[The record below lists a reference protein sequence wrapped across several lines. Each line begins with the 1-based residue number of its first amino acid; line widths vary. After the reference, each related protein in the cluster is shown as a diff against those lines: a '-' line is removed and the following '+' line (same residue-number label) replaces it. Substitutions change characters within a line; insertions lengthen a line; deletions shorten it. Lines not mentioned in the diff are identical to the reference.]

1 MDSNL
6 ESRIRS
12 RAYQLWQND
21 PSPDG
26 KADLHWEMARRQ
38 VEAEGDPAQEDASP
52 NVDQSAERESG
63 ERPAAEQ
70 KLQDLSSPSSPPA
83 RTGKHQRA

>member
-52 NVDQSAERESG
+52 NVDQSAERE
-63 ERPAAEQ
+63 